1 MDALLVA
8 LTERCL
14 RGAEDDTMTFP
25 DIVRTLAEAGFEG
38 YAIDFRALKA
48 TYYLRDGASA
58 VLEIH
63 AAAVVAPAFDAAPIL
78 AAIREAQ
85 ALAPGYSYRRF
96 CQKVAAAGCAGYLV
110 SFSGRRALYYGRTAE
125 THVELFPN

>member
-1 MDALLVA
+1 MDASTVA
-8 LTERCL
+8 LAERCL

-25 DIVRTLAEAGFEG
+25 EIVTTLVEAGFEG
-38 YAIDFRALKA
+38 YAIDFRALTA

-58 VLEIH
+58 VLAIRA
-63 AAAVVAPAFDAAPIL
+63 AAAVSAGFDVAPIQ

-85 ALAPGYSYRRF
+85 ALAPGYSYERF
-96 CQKVAAAGCAGYLV
+96 CRKVAAAGCAGYMV
-110 SFSGRRALYYGRTAE
+110 SFSGRRALYYGRTGE

>member
-1 MDALLVA
+1 MDALSVA
-8 LTERCL
+8 LAERCL
-14 RGAEDDTMTFP
+14 RGAEDDTMPFP
-25 DIVRTLAEAGFEG
+25 EIVRALAEAGFEG
-38 YAIDFRALKA
+38 YAVDFRATTA

-58 VLEIH
+58 SLTIR
-63 AAAVVAPAFDAAPIL
+63 AAATIAAAFNVALIQ

-85 ALAPGYSYRRF
+85 TLAPGYSYRGF